1 MSEKAS
7 QLAVV
12 SNKSFEALPV
22 VNLQHYD
29 ISSALQ
35 TTLEFSELISIFSN
49 KIQSTI
55 PHNSVEY
62 ANEAFEMDFK
72 RGVVGRHSCSYALKV
87 EDQQLGALK
96 LTRSQR
102 FTKDEL
108 NLLEA
113 LLCCLIYPLRN
124 ATLFH
129 QALKRAHTDPLTKV
143 NNRGAFD
150 DALQR
155 EIKRAHRNDQPLS
168 LIFADVDHFKSIND
182 HYGHHCGDLAL
193 TSVAGWIVETVRA
206 TDMVFRYG
214 GEEFCVLSPD
224 TGRDGALLIA
234 ERIRSAVESHTLA
247 YGMSVMNLTVSVGV
261 GTLRATDTA
270 DSLVYRADE
279 AMYQA
284 KKQGRNRV
292 SLG

>member
-12 SNKSFEALPV
+12 SNKSFEALPA

-35 TTLEFSELISIFSN
+35 TTLEFGELISIFSN
-49 KIQSTI
+49 KIQATI

-62 ANEAFEMDFK
+62 ANEEFDMDFK
-72 RGVVGRHSCSYALKV
+72 RGVVGRHSCTYALKV
-87 EDQQLGALK
+87 EDKQLGALT

-102 FTKDEL
+102 FGKDEL
-108 NLLEA
+108 AILEA

-129 QALKRAHTDPLTKV
+129 QALKRAHTDPLTKAG
-143 NNRGAFD
+143 NRGAFD
-150 DALQR
+150 ETLQR
-155 EIKRAHRNDQPLS
+155 EIKRAQRKEQALS
-168 LIFADVDHFKSIND
+168 LAFIDVDHFKSIND
-182 HYGHHCGDLAL
+182 NHGHHGGDIALA
-193 TSVAGWIVETVRA
+193 SVAGWIMETVRA

-214 GEEFCVLSPD
+214 GEEFCVLLPD
-224 TGRDGALLIA
+224 TGEDGAALIA
-234 ERIRSAVESHTLA
+234 ERIRLAVESHTLA
-247 YGMSVMNLTVSVGV
+247 YGMSVLHLTVSLGV
-261 GTLRATDTA
+261 ATLGETDNA
-270 DSLVYRADE
+270 DSLVHRADK
-279 AMYQA
+279 AMYLA

-292 SLG
+292 CAA